1 MKITLLTSR
10 VEQRGDQLISHVPG
24 DTIEVS
30 EAEAQR
36 MINAGLGVDESGEMI
51 AEVAAPAA
59 AAVGELPPPTI
70 DGVATDDDGE
80 PALTEDGPAVPG
92 DQLAAAKAAKKAKAS
107 K

>member
-36 MINAGLGVDESGEMI
+36 MINSGLGVDESGEMV
-51 AEVAAPAA
+51 AEVSAPAV
-59 AAVGELPPPTI
+59 AVAEEPVQPAPA
-70 DGVATDDDGE
+70 VAVAEDDE
-80 PALTEDGPAVPG
+80 PALTEDGPVVPN
-92 DQLAAAKAAKKAKAS
+92 DQLAAAKAKKAK